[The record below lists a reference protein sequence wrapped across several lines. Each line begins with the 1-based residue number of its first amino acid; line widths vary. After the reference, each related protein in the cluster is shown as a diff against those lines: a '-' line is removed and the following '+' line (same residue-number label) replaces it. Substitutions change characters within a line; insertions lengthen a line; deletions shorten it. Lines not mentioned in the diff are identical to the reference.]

1 MCVFCGVCCMVF
13 QERQR
18 PLNKVQRTAGRMI
31 KGVENT
37 AYEKKKSFNL
47 QVWLFSLKKRKLKG
61 NS

>member
-1 MCVFCGVCCMVF
+1 
-13 QERQR
+13 
-18 PLNKVQRTAGRMI
+18 MI

-37 AYEKKKSFNL
+37 VYEKKKSFNL

>member
-1 MCVFCGVCCMVF
+1 MVF